1 MHLLVLAGD
10 GIGPEITAATLAVLR
25 AVSER
30 FALQLRIEEAAI
42 GHAGLRAHGSTIHAD
57 IVEKA
62 RRAEGIVLGP
72 TSTFEF
78 KDPARGEINPSMM
91 LRKSLDLFANIR
103 PARTYA
109 GFPLR
114 CGEFDLIVARENTE
128 GFYADRNMEAGS
140 GEILVTKDLAISL
153 RRITRSCSERIAR
166 VAFELAMT
174 RRKRVTIVHKA
185 NVLKVTDGLFIEACR
200 KIGEEFPAVTVDDV
214 IVDAMMAHVVR
225 HPQRFDIIVTTNMY
239 GDILSDLTAEL
250 SGSLGLAASLNA
262 GTDHGMA
269 QAAHGSAP
277 DIAGKNVANPLSLIL
292 SAAMLLAWYGRRNKA
307 KPFEA
312 AAAAIEKS
320 VEAAIAAGESTA
332 GWGRARPAMPLLHA
346 FARSLRDAVRHARS
360 HCRAGR
366 ALSSG
371 RRTHLSRGRGFAQ
384 ATRKRLCDASGQ
396 AFCDRA
402 TQFLRH

>member
-1 MHLLVLAGD
+1 MNLLVLAGD
-10 GIGPEITAATLAVLR
+10 GIGPEITAATLSVLR
-25 AVSER
+25 RAADR
-30 FALQLRIEEAAI
+30 FDLDLRIEEAAI
-42 GHAGLRAHGSTIHAD
+42 GHAGLKALGSTIHPD

-62 RRAEGIVLGP
+62 RLADGIVLGP

-78 KDPARGEINPSMM
+78 KDPGRGEINPSMM

-114 CGEFDLIVARENTE
+114 CGEFDLVVARENTE

-153 RRITRSCSERIAR
+153 RRITRECSERIAR
-166 VAFELAMT
+166 TAFELAMT

-200 KIGEEFPAVTVDDV
+200 KIAAEFPEIAIDDV
-214 IVDAMMAHVVR
+214 IVDAMMAHAVR
-225 HPQRFDIIVTTNMY
+225 NPQRFDVIVTTNMY

-262 GTDHGMA
+262 GAGHGMA

-292 SAAMLLAWYGRRNKA
+292 SVAMLLAWYGRRAQA
-307 KPFEA
+307 KSFELA
-312 AAAAIEKS
+312 AHAIEKAA
-320 VEAAIAAGESTA
+320 EAAIGAKESTTDI
-332 GWGRARPAMPLLHA
+332 GGRLGTRETGEAVGAR
-346 FARSLRDAVRHARS
+346 LR
-360 HCRAGR
+360 G
-366 ALSSG
+366 
-371 RRTHLSRGRGFAQ
+371 
-384 ATRKRLCDASGQ
+384 
-396 AFCDRA
+396 
-402 TQFLRH
+402 